1 MNNYELAKDEVILY
15 ENSYLQ
21 EYSKLILTSKKII
34 FEKTNT
40 VKIGLFKTKT
50 ETIVS
55 DIIMLED
62 IKQYN
67 GKPQI
72 NQKNADVNIQ
82 ATEKNLTIK
91 FYGMIEAKKFVT
103 KITDAITGTT
113 LFKRGT
119 EKVKET
125 FNTVDDVLGFNT
137 RDTVKGVLENGLVGT
152 ILKGKKKNN
161 K

>member
-50 ETIVS
+50 ETIIS

-113 LFKRGT
+113 FFKRGT

-152 ILKGKKKNN
+152 LLKGTKKNN

>member
-137 RDTVKGVLENGLVGT
+137 RDTVKGVLENWLLCT
-152 ILKGKKKNN
+152 LLKGTKKNN

>member
-1 MNNYELAKDEVILY
+1 
-15 ENSYLQ
+15 
-21 EYSKLILTSKKII
+21 
-34 FEKTNT
+34 
-40 VKIGLFKTKT
+40 
-50 ETIVS
+50 
-55 DIIMLED
+55 MLED

-152 ILKGKKKNN
+152 LLKGTKKNN

>member
-50 ETIVS
+50 ETIIS

-82 ATEKNLTIK
+82 AT
-91 FYGMIEAKKFVT
+91 
-103 KITDAITGTT
+103 
-113 LFKRGT
+113 
-119 EKVKET
+119 
-125 FNTVDDVLGFNT
+125 
-137 RDTVKGVLENGLVGT
+137 
-152 ILKGKKKNN
+152 
-161 K
+161 

>member
-50 ETIVS
+50 ETIIS

-72 NQKNADVNIQ
+72 NQKM
-82 ATEKNLTIK
+82 L
-91 FYGMIEAKKFVT
+91 M
-103 KITDAITGTT
+103 
-113 LFKRGT
+113 
-119 EKVKET
+119 
-125 FNTVDDVLGFNT
+125 
-137 RDTVKGVLENGLVGT
+137 
-152 ILKGKKKNN
+152 
-161 K
+161 

>member
-50 ETIVS
+50 ETIIS

-67 GKPQI
+67 G
-72 NQKNADVNIQ
+72 NASPISPS
-82 ATEKNLTIK
+82 LYI
-91 FYGMIEAKKFVT
+91 F
-103 KITDAITGTT
+103 
-113 LFKRGT
+113 
-119 EKVKET
+119 
-125 FNTVDDVLGFNT
+125 
-137 RDTVKGVLENGLVGT
+137 
-152 ILKGKKKNN
+152 
-161 K
+161 